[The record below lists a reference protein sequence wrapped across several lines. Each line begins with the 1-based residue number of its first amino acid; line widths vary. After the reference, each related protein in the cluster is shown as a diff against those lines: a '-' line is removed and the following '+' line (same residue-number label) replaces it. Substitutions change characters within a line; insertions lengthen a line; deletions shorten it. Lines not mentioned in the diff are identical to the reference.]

1 MEKFDILKTK
11 ARSGPILVTGH
22 TGFKGTWM
30 TLLLESLGI
39 EVVGLSLP
47 ATADSLY
54 TLLRRESQF
63 REMFVDIRN
72 PDLTAKAVGSL
83 KPSLV
88 IHMAAD
94 PLVLESYQQPRKTFE
109 TNVLGTVNLLDAC
122 RKNEV
127 EHVQVITTDKVY
139 ENLNT
144 GKRFVETDSLKGK
157 DPYSAS
163 KVGTEAV
170 VSAWKQLAE
179 VMGDTKVHSVRAGN
193 VIGGGDLAANRL
205 LPDVIRS
212 IKTGESL
219 SIRNP
224 SSTRPWQHVL
234 DPLQGYLM
242 ALSFNVHHQKQEDF
256 NFGPSE
262 PSLQVKEVL
271 EIVRKRYPDFVWTEA
286 EDAKSK
292 MESTRLDL
300 DSQKAV
306 DLLSWQPKLTQE
318 AAVDSTLAWWASI
331 TEEGLPPELACS
343 TSIEAI
349 ASGNE

>member
-1 MEKFDILKTK
+1 MEKFDILKIK

-47 ATADSLY
+47 ATGDSLY
-54 TLLRRESQF
+54 TNLRRESRI
-63 REMFVDIRN
+63 REMFVDIRM
-72 PDLTAKAVGSL
+72 PDLTAKAVGAL

-94 PLVLESYQQPRKTFE
+94 PLVLESYKQPRKTFE

-122 RKNEV
+122 RRFEV

-144 GKRFVETDSLKGK
+144 GKRFVETDSLRGK

-179 VMGDTKVHSVRAGN
+179 TTGGTKVHSVRAGN

-212 IKTGESL
+212 IKSGERL

-242 ALSFNVHHQKQEDF
+242 ALSFNVRYQKQEDF

-262 PSLQVKEVL
+262 PSLQVREVL
-271 EIVRKRYPDFVWTEA
+271 EIVCKHYPDFQWTESQ
-286 EDAKSK
+286 ETKSE

-300 DSQKAV
+300 DSQKAT
-306 DLLSWQPKLTQE
+306 DLLSWHPKLTQQ
-318 AAVDSTLAWWASI
+318 AAIESTLAWWDSI
-331 TEEGLPPELACS
+331 AKNGQPPEIACS
-343 TSIEAI
+343 TSLKALI
-349 ASGNE
+349 SGDK